1 MAASR
6 EFIICCFL
14 TLLLCN
20 FFMRGVDSGGASVD
34 VNRGGCGGGDGSLGD
49 DNERCVDQAVLKDDD
64 DDDVDD
70 VYKVINKMRI
80 YA

>member
-6 EFIICCFL
+6 EFIICCVL

-20 FFMRGVDSGGASVD
+20 FFMRVVDSGAAAD
-34 VNRGGCGGGDGSLGD
+34 VSRGGCGGEGSFRD
-49 DNERCVDQAVLKDDD
+49 ENERCVEEVKDDD

>member
-6 EFIICCFL
+6 EFMICCFL

-20 FFMRGVDSGGASVD
+20 FFMRGVESGAAAGVSAG
-34 VNRGGCGGGDGSLGD
+34 GGCGGDGTLGD
-49 DNERCVDQAVLKDDD
+49 DNERCVEAVKDDD